1 VSFLLHGPERPL
13 QGQSLD
19 WSGRP
24 HRVLTRCRGY
34 RSRCPFGQRLCARG
48 HGRAN
53 LLRHNDDIITHLRE
67 SLPVNTAKN
76 NSKVP
81 ANELGALLRYWRDM
95 RGKSQFDLSLDTG
108 GSQRHIS
115 FIESGRSV
123 PSREILMGIAQAL
136 DIPLRDRNLLL
147 LAAGYAPIYSEG
159 EWNAQEMKSVT
170 SVLERMLRQ
179 HEPFPAVV
187 MDRYWNVL
195 MANESTPRFFNS
207 FTEMAVK
214 KSPRNIL
221 HLMFDPERMRPFIAN
236 WESVAKS
243 LIERVYRE
251 SVGRVVDE
259 KTRELLATLLA
270 YPNVKTEWKSPE
282 TPGTAPTLPMIPIG
296 FVKGKKVLNYFS
308 MVTTV
313 GTPQTVAAQE
323 LRIECLYPADEE
335 TEIQH
340 LKLIGQLP
348 VAKHHP

>member
-1 VSFLLHGPERPL
+1 MNSERRT
-13 QGQSLD
+13 SK
-19 WSGRP
+19 
-24 HRVLTRCRGY
+24 
-34 RSRCPFGQRLCARG
+34 
-48 HGRAN
+48 
-53 LLRHNDDIITHLRE
+53 
-67 SLPVNTAKN
+67 LPAG
-76 NSKVP
+76 
-81 ANELGALLRYWRDM
+81 ELGALLRHWRAM
-95 RGKSQFDLSLDTG
+95 RGKSQLDLSLDTG

-115 FIESGRSV
+115 FVESGRSV
-123 PSREILMGIAQAL
+123 PSRQILMEIAQAL
-136 DIPLRDRNLLL
+136 DIPLRDRNTLL

-207 FTEMAVK
+207 FTKMAVQ

-236 WESVAKS
+236 WENVAKS
-243 LIERVYRE
+243 LFERVYRE

-259 KTRELLATLLA
+259 KTRELIAALLA
-270 YPNVKTEWKSPE
+270 YPNVKTEWRSPKA
-282 TPGTAPTLPMIPIG
+282 PSTAPTMPMIPIG
-296 FVKGKKVLNYFS
+296 FVKGKQVLNYFS

-323 LRIECLYPADEE
+323 LRIECMFPADEE
-335 TEIQH
+335 TEVQH
-340 LKLIGQLP
+340 IKLVGNLSATSHAP
-348 VAKHHP
+348 